1 MARSANQAIE
11 SYVTDMLSLEQHI
24 RNAIRGQIA
33 DLDDDHPDVA
43 RQLQAIASVADA
55 HIAAL
60 QPVADRRGDAGQGIA
75 EAIKRAGSA
84 ILGVGAAAV
93 DLVRNEKL
101 PKDLRDDY
109 TAVNLACIGYVMLY
123 TTASSLGDREVADLS
138 YRHLRAHARNVMVLH
153 NLVPG
158 AVIRF
163 LQHEGLPARADVL
176 TEVAKNIDSV
186 WTDQSDTVPDA
197 DQTTTASRAGTTG
210 FADRTPPDAP
220 GRA

>member
-1 MARSANQAIE
+1 MARSANQAID
-11 SYVTDMLSLEQHI
+11 SYITDMLSLEQHI
-24 RNAIRGQIA
+24 RNAIRGQTA
-33 DLDDDHPDVA
+33 DLDRDHPDVA
-43 RQLQAIASVADA
+43 RQLQSIVVVADT
-55 HIAAL
+55 HVSAL
-60 QPVADRRGDAGQGIA
+60 QQLADRRGEAGQGIA

-123 TTASSLGDREVADLS
+123 TTASSLGDREVADLA
-138 YRHLRAHARNVMVLH
+138 YRHLRAHAKNVMLLH

-176 TEVAKNIDSV
+176 TDVAKKIESV
-186 WTDQSDTVPDA
+186 WTDQGDTVPDA
-197 DQTTTASRAGTTG
+197 DRTTTSSRSS
-210 FADRTPPDAP
+210 FADRPTPDVE